1 MSIKQKRYERKKN
14 ISPITKQIR
23 ETYDFNSKKIRYSGK
38 TILLNNSIFEDYIND
53 ATSYYR
59 MMKKNKK
66 RSELISVNL
75 SRRILRTKRTLVL
88 PAHTNITLI
97 TNSFDIVHS

>member
-14 ISPITKQIR
+14 ISPLTKMVK
-23 ETYDFNSKKIRYSGK
+23 ENYGANSKKIRYSGK

-66 RSELISVNL
+66 RSELISINL